1 MRAPVSPLRASWIL
15 LVAATSTGCFL
26 KTPYVR
32 AAEPYAGVL
41 TSSAAILQGEL
52 RDAEEI
58 CRRRAELDAL
68 RHWLET
74 KPATPAPSPDWSS
87 TCGDVANAADIHR
100 QALRSLAAYGEAIHV
115 FARGDSYDGPGFNP
129 AGDAVDAVVQKLG
142 ASNTAAASYGKSAA
156 GPAQQLA
163 SFLFKEV
170 VDKTLGG
177 VIRGAAPS
185 VALLLSAQSKLLDA
199 TAQELA
205 ALREE
210 TAEVLD
216 EAQVIARRG
225 SGAPTAAVAPPTALE
240 LYGAQE
246 RLDRAAAVYQTHHQ
260 AYAAIVAALGAAQ
273 DALAKAKEDDPD
285 EALSSVRASVRD
297 ARQQLSLY
305 AGGRE

>member
-1 MRAPVSPLRASWIL
+1 ML
-15 LVAATSTGCFL
+15 LVAASSTGCFL
-26 KTPYVR
+26 KTPYVK

-41 TSSAAILQGEL
+41 TSSAVILQGEL

-74 KPATPAPSPDWSS
+74 KPATPAPAPDWSS
-87 TCGDVANAADIHR
+87 TCGDVANAADVHR
-100 QALRSLAAYGEAIHV
+100 EALRSLAAYGEAIRT
-115 FARGDSYDGPGFNP
+115 FAQGDSYDGPGFVP
-129 AGDAVDAVVQKLG
+129 AGDAVDSVVQKLG
-142 ASNTAAASYGKSAA
+142 NSTTAAASYGKSAA
-156 GPAQQLA
+156 APAQQLA

-199 TAQELA
+199 TANELA

-210 TAEVLD
+210 TSEVLE

-225 SGAPTAAVAPPTALE
+225 GGAPSAGVAPQIALD
-240 LYGAQE
+240 LYGTQE
-246 RLDRAAAVYQTHHQ
+246 RLDRAAAVYRANQK
-260 AYAAIVAALGAAQ
+260 AYAAIVASLGAAQ
-273 DALAKAKEDDPD
+273 DALAKAKEDDPE
-285 EALSSVRASVRD
+285 EALITVRASVRD
-297 ARQQLSLY
+297 ARRQISLY

>member
-1 MRAPVSPLRASWIL
+1 MRAPVNPLRASWIL
-15 LVAATSTGCFL
+15 LVATSSAGCFL

-32 AAEPYAGVL
+32 AAEPYGVVL

-74 KPATPAPSPDWSS
+74 RPAAPAPAPDWSS
-87 TCGDVANAADIHR
+87 TCGDVARAADVHR
-100 QALRSLAAYGEAIHV
+100 QALRSLAAYGEAIRA
-115 FARGDSYDGPGFNP
+115 FAQGDGYDGPGFQP

-142 ASNTAAASYGKSAA
+142 NSNTAAASYGKSAA

-185 VALLLSAQSKLLDA
+185 VTLLLDAQSKLLDA
-199 TAQELA
+199 TAGELA

-216 EAQVIARRG
+216 EAQVIARRS
-225 SGAPTAAVAPPTALE
+225 SGAPSAAVAPPTALD

-246 RLDRAAAVYQTHHQ
+246 RLDGAAAVYQAHQ
-260 AYAAIVAALGAAQ
+260 KAYAAIVAALGAAQ

-285 EALSSVRASVRD
+285 EALTSVRASVRD
-297 ARQQLSLY
+297 ARRQISLS